1 MSAHLICTVLHM
13 LGQYFRSN
21 RFWSNVCL
29 IVKVLFYLYAVVFVQ
44 SGINYDECNDVTDQ
58 MPVMV
63 WLTYEVF
70 VFYMNLFG
78 VVFFL
83 MVSTYI

>member
-1 MSAHLICTVLHM
+1 MI
-13 LGQYFRSN
+13 
-21 RFWSNVCL
+21 
-29 IVKVLFYLYAVVFVQ
+29 IKVLFYLYAVVSVQ
-44 SGINYDECNDVTDQ
+44 SAINYDEHNNVTDK

-70 VFYMNLFG
+70 AFYMNLFG

-83 MVSTYI
+83 IVST